1 MAAANY
7 ANDVLQ
13 SYYEENN
20 VYNIS
25 EEPIAEDTYYYS
37 EERSC
42 AAKCLAEFRQQGL
55 SPSVCVIE

>member
-13 SYYEENN
+13 SYDKEN
-20 VYNIS
+20 VHNIS
-25 EEPIAEDTYYYS
+25 EEPIEEDAYYYS
-37 EERSC
+37 EECSC
-42 AAKCLAEFRQQGL
+42 AAKCLAEFRQLGL